1 GFLDFILEMLAGFE
15 LFPDQVV
22 AKGTV
27 KVYIGPVEFFKSP
40 GMFYDP
46 DQNMLYSILYRVAI
60 GGDGVSKFDKGIVMV
75 MIKILNSG
83 FTSAGDVVEDCDQY
97 IDIVRFGGHTGT
109 AIL

>member
-1 GFLDFILEMLAGFE
+1 MLAGFE

-27 KVYIGPVEFFKSP
+27 KVYIGPVQFKRFAFVFHKP
-40 GMFYDP
+40 GRQRRD
-46 DQNMLYSILYRVAI
+46 SIVEGRP
-60 GGDGVSKFDKGIVMV
+60 GGSDCVSKFDKGIVMV
-75 MIKILNSG
+75 MIKSLNSG